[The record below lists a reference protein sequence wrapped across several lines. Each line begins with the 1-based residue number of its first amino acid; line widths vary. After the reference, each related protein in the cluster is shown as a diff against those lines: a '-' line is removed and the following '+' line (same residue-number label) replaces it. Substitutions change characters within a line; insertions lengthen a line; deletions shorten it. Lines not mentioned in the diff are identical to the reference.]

1 MRRTSQ
7 TVGECLGRGWL
18 SGIGWRPGWW
28 AEPFGTDSKEMV
40 SEVSKER
47 PISIG
52 SVAACTEEDAV
63 TWADVDTGAEDV
75 GAETARE
82 LQGGLWDLLLSASLL
97 EVIIIAKGERVTHH
111 RSRTVLIR
119 RTNMLQPNSKP
130 YLSIS
135 QLGKIILGII

>member
-1 MRRTSQ
+1 M
-7 TVGECLGRGWL
+7 
-18 SGIGWRPGWW
+18 
-28 AEPFGTDSKEMV
+28 
-40 SEVSKER
+40 
-47 PISIG
+47 
-52 SVAACTEEDAV
+52 
-63 TWADVDTGAEDV
+63 